1 MAEPATLTTAAVAGS
16 VAVGLTGSFLG
27 VDYDVLLAGFL
38 AGIIVVASRED
49 AKPLAAAIGIL
60 VAVIVSAFFAAP
72 IAVWQN
78 HYNSVVPLQLMRP
91 MIAFIVGYLAQDTLL
106 PAIKDFFKWG
116 FGKLKKV
123 LGQKIDEVAK

>member
-49 AKPLAAAIGIL
+49 AKPLAAALGI
-60 VAVIVSAFFAAP
+60 
-72 IAVWQN
+72 
-78 HYNSVVPLQLMRP
+78 M
-91 MIAFIVGYLAQDTLL
+91 VGLLAQAVADPAGAGVDRHLL
-106 PAIKDFFKWG
+106 LLDALDAILLVEPG
-116 FGKLKKV
+116 
-123 LGQKIDEVAK
+123 